1 MFVGTI
7 GIEARASLALGKSVS
22 SSVRLIMAWGNG
34 RGWQQ
39 IKEMQAGTKSS
50 RALNTMTR

>member
-39 IKEMQAGTKSS
+39 IRGDASWDKIIQSTEYYD
-50 RALNTMTR
+50 

>member
-22 SSVRLIMAWGNG
+22 SSVRLIVDRGLGQRQGMATDKG
-34 RGWQQ
+34 RCKLGQNHP
-39 IKEMQAGTKSS
+39 EH
-50 RALNTMTR
+50 